1 MTADGSA
8 TQDSSPR
15 RANIIGVG
23 LIGGSVAL
31 GLRAAGW
38 HVTGDDLDADT
49 LTLAQELEVLDATG
63 LDPEA
68 EITFVA
74 TPVGGV
80 AAAVERA
87 LSETAG
93 VVTDV
98 GSVKAEIAASVVHS
112 RFVAG
117 HPMAGSEQD
126 GVAGARPGLF
136 RNATWVVTPTETTS
150 DDAYTLVR
158 EIVRVLGAEVVSM
171 DPVAHDEAVARI
183 SHVPHLTAATMMVMA
198 AGSGFDNEAVLRLAA
213 GGFRDMTRI
222 AAGRPHIWLDI
233 CEQNRSAIMDSLD
246 DLIAELQ
253 NARDI
258 VDRTDRDELGKLL
271 AGARTARVNL
281 PSGIPVDLE
290 LCEVRVTMP
299 DRPGEL
305 ARITTLAPEVNIY
318 DFEIAHSVEGGRGVA
333 IMVVSLE
340 DQPGFAKK
348 LVDAGY
354 RSSMRK
360 LQ

>member
-1 MTADGSA
+1 MTTETPAA
-8 TQDSSPR
+8 TR
-15 RANIIGVG
+15 RANVIGVG

-31 GLRAAGW
+31 GLRDAGW
-38 HVTGDDLDADT
+38 HVTGDDLDAGT
-49 LTLAQELEVLDATG
+49 LQLAVELDALDATG

-80 AAAVERA
+80 VEAVQRA
-87 LSETAG
+87 LAETAG
-93 VVTDV
+93 IVTDV
-98 GSVKAEIAASVVHS
+98 GSVKADIAAAIDDP

-126 GVAGARPGLF
+126 GVAGSRPGMF

-150 DDAYTLVR
+150 DEAYTRLREVVR
-158 EIVRVLGAEVVSM
+158 ILGGEVVSM

-198 AGSGFDNEAVLRLAA
+198 AGAGFDNEAVLRLAA

-222 AAGRPHIWLDI
+222 AAGSPRIWLDI
-233 CEQNRSAIMDSLD
+233 CEQNRSAIMGSLD
-246 DLIAELQ
+246 DLILALEG
-253 NARDI
+253 ARDI
-258 VDRTDRDELGKLL
+258 VDRGDRTELGELL
-271 AGARTARVNL
+271 SGARNARVNL
-281 PSGIPVDLE
+281 PSGIPDGIE

-333 IMVVSLE
+333 IMVVALD
-340 DQPGFAKK
+340 DQPAFAEK
-348 LVDAGY
+348 LRGAGY
-354 RSSMRK
+354 RASMRK
-360 LQ
+360 LL